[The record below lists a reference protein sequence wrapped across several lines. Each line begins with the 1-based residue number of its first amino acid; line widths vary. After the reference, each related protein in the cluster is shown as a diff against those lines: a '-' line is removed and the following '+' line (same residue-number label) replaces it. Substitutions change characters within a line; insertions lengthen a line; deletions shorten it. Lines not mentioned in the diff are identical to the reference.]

1 MTDCQ
6 TSCHMLR
13 IGCPT
18 PPSAPGRWGY
28 VQVDVGAML
37 QQSSPSRH
45 VCNKDF
51 SAEGLQEDVQVELA
65 QFAVAIPDVTIGR
78 APVAASVSIHG

>member
-1 MTDCQ
+1 M
-6 TSCHMLR
+6 
-13 IGCPT
+13 

-28 VQVDVGAML
+28 VQAGVGAML
-37 QQSSPSRH
+37 QQSSLSRH
-45 VCNKDF
+45 MCSTDT

-65 QFAVAIPDVTIGR
+65 QYAVAIPDVTIGR